1 MKESRKEIACLL
13 SKQTCWQPGLP
24 LWEYI
29 NSRLKSAFIQLVR
42 CMYCAWPMTINDWT
56 ANDHS
61 LKVKDI
67 IWQDLRFLS
76 FYFFVC
82 PCAVGL
88 SALCTPQFWSHKLVD
103 PYLGTLCVQL
113 DAIKRIFW
121 KFFFFLSKNRKKLF
135 FYEN

>member
-42 CMYCAWPMTINDWT
+42 CMYCAWPMTIKDWT

-76 FYFFVC
+76 FYFSVC
-82 PCAVGL
+82 PCVCL
-88 SALCTPQFWSHKLVD
+88 SALCTPQFLSHKLVD
-103 PYLGTLCVQL
+103 PYLGWFYEQL
-113 DAIKRIFW
+113 DAVIFFIYLFLFYLFILLY
-121 KFFFFLSKNRKKLF
+121 FFW
-135 FYEN
+135 